1 ALAERL
7 GAPVIT
13 TFKAKGAIG
22 DDHPLAGGVLG
33 RSGTPVASWLMNE
46 SDLLLVC
53 GASFSDHTGIA
64 PYKPIIQIDRDPIA
78 LGRFHP
84 VACPLLGDI
93 EVTAGALD
101 AALGERPVAAGDQR
115 ADIAARWEIWRQE
128 KHRRAGDDRGRGVSS
143 AALFAALGAETPAE
157 AVLSVDVGNNAYSF
171 GRYFE
176 SRGQRVLMSG
186 YLGSI
191 GFGLP
196 AAMGAWAAVQADG
209 SGRRVLAVAGD
220 GGFAQYMG
228 EMSTLV
234 RHRMDIVVVVLNNC
248 ELAKITKEQ
257 HAARLEPWQTGLVN
271 PSFAEYARLC
281 GADGER
287 VERSEDVAG
296 ALRRALRFGGP
307 ALVEVMTDPELV

>member
-1 ALAERL
+1 
-7 GAPVIT
+7 
-13 TFKAKGAIG
+13 
-22 DDHPLAGGVLG
+22 
-33 RSGTPVASWLMNE
+33 
-46 SDLLLVC
+46 LVC